1 MNIQKEE
8 FMLILEKYRT
18 GKASRE
24 EEDFL
29 LAYYKLFDLEED
41 LLERL
46 SNEEKQRLKN
56 TIRAKIKAAMSSEE
70 TPRIRRL
77 PAYLKQMAAAAAVII
92 LCLSSYFIYQSK
104 FEISKSS
111 EAQSVKIVPGGNRAV
126 LTLAD
131 GSTILLEDEKDGELA
146 QRGGIS
152 IRKTGEG
159 QVVFDASR
167 NTAQGGNAPAGLNTI
182 STPRGGHYRLTLP
195 DGSKVWLNAASSIRF
210 PTMFSATERKVLV
223 EGEAYFEIEK
233 LSLPGGKGR
242 VPFLVVSGAQTVEVL
257 GTKFN
262 LNSYADENA
271 IVTTLIEGAVK
282 VRSAKAPAAATV
294 LRPGQQSVLPQG
306 SHVIAVS
313 DADTEI
319 AVAWKEGYFRFD
331 KKDLRA
337 IMRQLSRWYDVEVE
351 YAAPVTN
358 EQYVGKIKRSEEV
371 SGVLRVL
378 ELGDVRFTIN
388 GRKIKVEN
396 N

>member
-8 FMLILEKYRT
+8 FMLILEKYRK
-18 GKASRE
+18 GKATRE

-29 LAYYKLFDLEED
+29 LAYYKLFDLEKD
-41 LLERL
+41 LLQSL
-46 SNEEKQRLKN
+46 SIVEKQRLKDA
-56 TIRAKIKAAMSSEE
+56 IRAKIKAGMSSEKS
-70 TPRIRRL
+70 PGVRRL
-77 PAYLKQMAAAAAVII
+77 PAYLRQIAATAAVII
-92 LCLSSYFIYQSK
+92 LSLSSYFIYQSK
-104 FEISKSS
+104 FENTKSRVARS
-111 EAQSVKIVPGGNRAV
+111 AKIVPGGNKAL

-131 GSTILLEDEKDGELA
+131 GSTIILEDEMDGELA
-146 QRGGIS
+146 QTGGTS

-159 QVVFDASR
+159 QVVFDANGS
-167 NTAQGGNAPAGLNTI
+167 TAEAGTAIAGLNTI

-210 PTMFSATERKVLV
+210 PTRFSATERKVLV

-233 LSLPGGKGR
+233 LNLPGGKGK
-242 VPFLVVSGAQTVEVL
+242 VPFQVVSGTQIIEVL

-282 VRSAKAPAAATV
+282 VRSAESPALETV
-294 LRPGQQSVLPQG
+294 LRPGQQSVLPRDGQLIG
-306 SHVIAVS
+306 VS
-313 DADTEI
+313 YADTET

-337 IMRQLSRWYDVEVE
+337 IMRQISRWYDVEVE
-351 YAAPVTN
+351 YAAPVTT

-378 ELGDVRFTIN
+378 QLGDVRFTIN
-388 GRKIKVEN
+388 GRKITVEN